1 MYTIIVIVTNHS
13 LISFIPTAVARTRS
27 WPPFS
32 ISRSASQRSEAT
44 WRRSWVTDIQN
55 ITFQYWAI
63 MGDSW
68 KYEEYPLGAFMIV
81 RSKPASSTIIPQWQD
96 LFSGAELEGDLIIK
110 EVENI
115 EAKIWKVKTGN
126 STHILY
132 ITNQANK
139 YHKLINPLGGKPAC
153 RSETPDFQVESLSL
167 TYLTSATITVVA
179 QQCATIALHCNLH
192 DIKIRTLDCQAWVDQ
207 WGFDWLF

>member
-1 MYTIIVIVTNHS
+1 M
-13 LISFIPTAVARTRS
+13 
-27 WPPFS
+27 
-32 ISRSASQRSEAT
+32 
-44 WRRSWVTDIQN
+44 
-55 ITFQYWAI
+55 
-63 MGDSW
+63 
-68 KYEEYPLGAFMIV
+68 
-81 RSKPASSTIIPQWQD
+81 
-96 LFSGAELEGDLIIK
+96 
-110 EVENI
+110 
-115 EAKIWKVKTGN
+115 WKVKTGN

-192 DIKIRTLDCQAWVDQ
+192 DIKIRTLDCQASVDY
-207 WGFDWLF
+207 FKLFRTAKTGQKQRHRQSDLVTQ